1 MAKIPHLQHFV
12 SADLDAVCSESD
24 VLVVTNKEKDFEDV
38 LKKYPGKIVIDL
50 VRQWKE
56 VDYNGKYE
64 GISWGDINQNQV
76 AQNEQHDMNF
86 KQTEF

>member
-1 MAKIPHLQHFV
+1 M
-12 SADLDAVCSESD
+12 
-24 VLVVTNKEKDFEDV
+24 TNKEKDFEDV

-76 AQNEQHDMNF
+76 AQNELHDMNF